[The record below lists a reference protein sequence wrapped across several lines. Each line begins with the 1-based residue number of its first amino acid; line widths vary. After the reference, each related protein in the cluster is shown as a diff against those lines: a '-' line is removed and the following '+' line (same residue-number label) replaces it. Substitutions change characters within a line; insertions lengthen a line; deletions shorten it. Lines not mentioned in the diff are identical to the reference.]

1 MEHCQQSSEGSL
13 LVGIRESWDVGSVV
27 YKASA
32 LPAVLSLWLCSICV
46 KGKGFW
52 PKHIRMRQWGP
63 CGGRNPWTVIAGRGG
78 NNVVKR
84 KASESCL
91 RLSLGPPPQLSG
103 FSPSVT
109 GSNRTLLLPGL
120 PWGSCEVWM
129 TASTRA
135 GEGPPGPSLWFHLPG
150 KGCETIFWFPK
161 TYSPV
166 YIHLVPPT
174 AILPRPYPLSS
185 RHLALPTA
193 MPHTHGHAPKSTA
206 HPMPCR

>member
-1 MEHCQQSSEGSL
+1 MGTLWGKKPLDRHCWEG
-13 LVGIRESWDVGSVV
+13 REQCCKEKGLRI
-27 YKASA
+27 
-32 LPAVLSLWLCSICV
+32 LPAPE
-46 KGKGFW
+46 F
-52 PKHIRMRQWGP
+52 
-63 CGGRNPWTVIAGRGG
+63 
-78 NNVVKR
+78 
-84 KASESCL
+84 
-91 RLSLGPPPQLSG
+91 GPPPQLSG